1 MKTAGIISQFTENA
15 INQNSAYLNK
25 ILEPERFGFTPNL
38 VEIVHN
44 EKSRNANT
52 ISEVEVPKEE
62 LGRRKPDYI
71 AKLPSAIADM
81 LKNDSNSSIPSIQK
95 TKKYHY
101 HSKKMSLKQRE
112 DSKDKYEPALTSS
125 NENKAPKIVV
135 VSTPL
140 QIENDSRTERPKSKI
155 TTVPE
160 MPANV

>member
-44 EKSRNANT
+44 GKSRNANT

-160 MPANV
+160 MPTNV